1 MTMKDVIQ
9 VKTLLVEHQHDALL
23 QFYKDYPR
31 LYVSTVLL
39 RLGES
44 CLPSFPPTLAQ
55 FVTTPAQQGAQ
66 TRAVVIRIK
75 REEYPA
81 LWAFYNDLPY
91 GARTNVLINVL
102 NWYATMAEADK
113 TLLEKAYW
121 RRGDNASSSPAA
133 LQADV
138 TAADS
143 GKHPVIAPVPEAIT
157 RPVLVEAPRN
167 GHHDLEPPVSERA
180 ADPLKGRQVGL

>member
-1 MTMKDVIQ
+1 MTMKDVTQ
-9 VKTLLVEHQHDALL
+9 VKTELVEHQHDALL

-44 CLPSFPPTLAQ
+44 CLPSYPPTLAQ
-55 FVTTPAQQGAQ
+55 FVTTPAQQGAEK
-66 TRAVVIRIK
+66 RAVVIRIK
-75 REEYPA
+75 RDEYPG

-91 GARTNVLINVL
+91 GARTTVLINVL
-102 NWYATMAEADK
+102 NWYATIAESDK

-121 RRGDNASSSPAA
+121 RRGDSANTSQAA
-133 LQADV
+133 VQVDG
-138 TAADS
+138 TAVNG
-143 GKHPVIAPVPEAIT
+143 GKQDAIATATEVAA
-157 RPVLVEAPRN
+157 RPVLVEATRN
-167 GHHDLEPPVSERA
+167 AHQEQQPVSEKA

>member
-1 MTMKDVIQ
+1 MNMKDVIQ
-9 VKTLLVEHQHDALL
+9 VKTSLVEHQHDALL

-55 FVTTPAQQGAQ
+55 FVTSPAQQGAD

-75 REEYPA
+75 RDEYPA

-102 NWYATMAEADK
+102 NWYATMAEGDK

-121 RRGDNASSSPAA
+121 RRADSVNSAPAT
-133 LQADV
+133 LQAEGIDGGG
-138 TAADS
+138 A
-143 GKHPVIAPVPEAIT
+143 KHPVISPVPEPIA
-157 RPVLVEAPRN
+157 RPVLVEASRT
-167 GHHDLEPPVSERA
+167 GHQDLEPPGERA
-180 ADPLKGRQVGL
+180 ADPLKGRTVGL

>member
-1 MTMKDVIQ
+1 MKDVIQ
-9 VKTLLVEHQHDALL
+9 VKTELVEHQHDALL

-44 CLPSFPPTLAQ
+44 CLPSYPPTLAQ
-55 FVTTPAQQGAQ
+55 FVTTPAQQGAEK
-66 TRAVVIRIK
+66 RAVVIRIK
-75 REEYPA
+75 RDEYPG
-81 LWAFYNDLPY
+81 LWAFYNELPY

-102 NWYATMAEADK
+102 NWYATIAESDK

-121 RRGDNASSSPAA
+121 RRGDSANTSPAA
-133 LQADV
+133 MQV
-138 TAADS
+138 EGTAVNG
-143 GKHPVIAPVPEAIT
+143 GKQDASATAPEVVA

-167 GHHDLEPPVSERA
+167 VHQEQQQPVSEKA
-180 ADPLKGRQVGL
+180 EDPLKGRQVGL